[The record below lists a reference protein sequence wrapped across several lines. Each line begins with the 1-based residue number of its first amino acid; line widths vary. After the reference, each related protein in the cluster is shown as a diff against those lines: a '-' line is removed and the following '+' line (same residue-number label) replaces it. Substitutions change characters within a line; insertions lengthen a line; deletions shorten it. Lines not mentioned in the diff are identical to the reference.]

1 MLSSWSETPTGHG
14 FPNRSVLPK
23 VRHAVH
29 TGSTPSFPLHDGKG
43 QPRRHS
49 DPKFV
54 PGTTPDAG
62 EFGSFTILT
71 GPSAGW
77 LGDYHTRAPMILEA
91 HVWRDWLDVSRDPA
105 QIIAAVRPERFETS
119 LPG

>member
-1 MLSSWSETPTGHG
+1 MLSSWSETPTGYG

-29 TGSTPSFPLHDGKG
+29 TGS
-43 QPRRHS
+43 
-49 DPKFV
+49 
-54 PGTTPDAG
+54 TPDAG

-77 LGDYHTRAPMILEA
+77 LGDYHTKAPVILEA
-91 HVWRDWLDVSRDPA
+91 DEWGNWLDVSRDPA
-105 QIIAAVRPERFETS
+105 EIIAAVRPERFAIA
-119 LPG
+119 